1 MAGWIGAAGGDV
13 VICSRDGDDVA
24 ATVAELQGSGYSVLG
39 RACDVSRAD
48 DVEALVAMGYAA
60 FGRIDVAIANA
71 AVLGPVGVLEQ
82 TDAAAWQR
90 TLDVNVVGVA
100 NVARAVV
107 PIMRR
112 RGWGRVLTLS
122 GGGLGGP
129 RPAERTSAYVASKA
143 AVVVL
148 TEVLAAELAGT
159 GITANAVAPG
169 PVPTTFGREVLE
181 AGPERAGAELYAS
194 VASMPPADL
203 EPLQAL
209 LMFLLSDE
217 SSWLSGRCLSARW
230 ETPDS
235 LRAES
240 ASVIGPSRFKLRRI
254 DETLYGECR

>member
-1 MAGWIGAAGGDV
+1 MAGWMAAAGAQV
-13 VICSRDGDDVA
+13 VICSRNGDDVA
-24 ATVAELQGSGYSVLG
+24 ATVAELQARGYSVLG
-39 RACDVSRAD
+39 RACDVTRAD
-48 DVEALVAMGYAA
+48 EVEALVAMGFAA

-71 AVLGPVGVLEQ
+71 AVLGPVGVVEQ
-82 TDAAAWQR
+82 TDAEAWR
-90 TLDVNVVGVA
+90 HALDVNVVGVA

-107 PIMRR
+107 PLMRR
-112 RGWGRVLTLS
+112 RGWGRILTLS

-129 RPAERTSAYVASKA
+129 RPAGRTSAYVASKA

-148 TEVLAAELAGT
+148 TEVLAAELDGT

-169 PVPTTFGREVLE
+169 PVPTTFGHEVLE
-181 AGPERAGAELYAS
+181 VGPERAGAELYAA

-203 EPLQAL
+203 EPLEAL

-230 ETPDS
+230 ESPDT
-235 LRAES
+235 LRAEA
-240 ASVIGPSRFKLRRI
+240 ASLAGSSRYKLRRI

>member
-1 MAGWIGAAGGDV
+1 MAGWLAGAGANV
-13 VICSRDGDDVA
+13 VVCSRDADDVA
-24 ATVAELQGSGYSVLG
+24 ATVAELQASGYSALG

-48 DVEALVAMGYAA
+48 DVEALVAMGFAA

-71 AVLGPVGVLEQ
+71 AVLGPVGLVEQ
-82 TDAAAWQR
+82 TDADAWR
-90 TLDVNVVGVA
+90 HAIDVNVVGVA
-100 NVARAVV
+100 NVARAVA

-112 RGWGRVLTLS
+112 GGWGRIVTMS

-148 TEVLAAELAGT
+148 TEVLALELDGT
-159 GITANAVAPG
+159 GTTVNAVAPG
-169 PVPTTFGREVLE
+169 AVPTTFAREVLE
-181 AGPERAGAELYAS
+181 VGAERAGPELYAT

-203 EPLQAL
+203 APLRRL

-230 ETPDS
+230 ESPDT

-240 ASVIGPSRFKLRRI
+240 ANVVGSSRFKLRRI
-254 DETLYGECR
+254 DEALYGECR